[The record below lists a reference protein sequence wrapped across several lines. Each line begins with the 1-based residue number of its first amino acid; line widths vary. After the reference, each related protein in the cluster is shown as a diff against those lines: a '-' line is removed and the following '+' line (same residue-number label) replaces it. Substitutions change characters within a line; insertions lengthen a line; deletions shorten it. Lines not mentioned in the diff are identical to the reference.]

1 MRTLALDPG
10 ERRIGVAITDP
21 TGTVCQPFE
30 TIRTRGLASPA
41 LLERIV
47 EIVETHEVG
56 QIVIGLPVHM
66 DGREGRE
73 AVAARRFAERLA
85 KATGLPVA
93 TLDERWTSVEAE
105 RALAESGRRS
115 RKKRAVVDS
124 VAATLLLR
132 TYLERERHTQA
143 RS

>member
-10 ERRIGVAITDP
+10 ERRVGVAITDP

-66 DGREGRE
+66 DGREGSGAEAARSFGS
-73 AVAARRFAERLA
+73 AVAAATGAPVDFVDERWSTLEAERL
-85 KATGLPVA
+85 L
-93 TLDERWTSVEAE
+93 REAGA
-105 RALAESGRRS
+105 RGKRDKGR
-115 RKKRAVVDS
+115 VDRI
-124 VAATLLLR
+124 AASLLLE
-132 TYLERERHTQA
+132 TYLA
-143 RS
+143 RST